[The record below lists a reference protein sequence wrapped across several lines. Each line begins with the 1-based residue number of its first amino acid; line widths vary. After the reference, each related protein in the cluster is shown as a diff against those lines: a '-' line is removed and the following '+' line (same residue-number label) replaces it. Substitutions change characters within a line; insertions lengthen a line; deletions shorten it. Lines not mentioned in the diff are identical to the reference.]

1 MGEEIKMNKKRLT
14 LILTI
19 VCLLLLMSGCSTS
32 SELIHLETSIND
44 MFKDGIF
51 AVALTYP
58 LAQAINYLS
67 QYIGVFWAVTIVTVV
82 LNAII
87 IALTFKSNVAMQRM
101 QEIQPEVQRIQ
112 LKYEGRSDQASQ
124 QRMANELQML
134 YKKNDVN
141 PMGSL
146 IVTFI
151 QLPVLISMYSAVR
164 RSAAVANGTFLGAS
178 LALTPREA
186 IAQGSWIIVVIYI
199 MMIVMQFVSI
209 SIPKWLQE
217 YRGRKEAEKRHKTYE
232 KPATQNAMMM
242 YSMVAFI
249 AIIMLSWP
257 AALSLYYCI
266 YSIVNIA
273 KTVIIDQLMQKD
285 KE

>member
-1 MGEEIKMNKKRLT
+1 MNKKRLT
-14 LILTI
+14 LIMTI
-19 VCLLLLMSGCSTS
+19 VCLLFFLSGCSTS
-32 SELIHLETSIND
+32 GELIYLETSINE

-58 LAQAINYLS
+58 LAQAINFLS
-67 QYIGVFWAVTIVTVV
+67 QHIGVFLAVTIVTVV

-87 IALTFKSNVAMQRM
+87 IALTFKSNVSMQRM

-134 YKKNDVN
+134 YKKYDVN

-146 IVTFI
+146 LVTFI

-186 IAQGSWIIVVIYI
+186 LANGVWIIVAIYI
-199 MMIVMQFVSI
+199 LMIVMQFISI

-217 YRGRKEAEKRHKTYE
+217 YRGRKEAERRHKTYE
-232 KPATQNAMMM
+232 RPATQNAMMM

-266 YSIVNIA
+266 YSLVNIA
-273 KTVIIDQLMQKD
+273 KTVIIDHLMQKD
-285 KE
+285 KD

>member
-32 SELIHLETSIND
+32 SELIYLETGIHD
-44 MFKDGIF
+44 MVKDGIF